1 MAEEAQFLRASGLQS
16 GEPLN
21 LQARIADQFSIE
33 AGEELDDVG
42 KTECHTAPA
51 VLAMVIVVN
60 TPEINGR
67 RSAP

>member
-1 MAEEAQFLRASGLQS
+1 MAEETQVLGAGGLQG

-21 LQARIADQFSIE
+21 LQAWIADQFGID
-33 AGEELDDVG
+33 AGEELGDVG

-60 TPEINGR
+60 TPAVNGR